1 MAMTQKE
8 QEQLDQTA
16 KSMLAGHSLEVCPG
30 PEINQKHIKKAE
42 KLAKQQE
49 INRQKAC
56 RNSLWGD

>member
-30 PEINQKHIKKAE
+30 PEINQKHIKKAGLIG
-42 KLAKQQE
+42 KM
-49 INRQKAC
+49 R
-56 RNSLWGD
+56 W